1 MTVRS
6 TRQLLNA
13 IAAACAVAAAGVVI
27 WALQPATA
35 AEPSPLKLRTVNES
49 SQHEQQAEVPANEL
63 LAAAS
68 IPIRR
73 PLIDPKPQPQ
83 KTRPRQARTPV
94 ARKVTPQFKLV
105 ATVIE
110 AGRNVAIISD
120 ARGRT
125 DLKGVGGKLQLLP
138 SGASVREIQPDR
150 VTIEFQG
157 RRIPLQLAGG
167 PRGGYIPPR
176 GAGMNNANGERP
188 EAPAVI
194 RDR

>member
-13 IAAACAVAAAGVVI
+13 LAAACAVAAVGVVI
-27 WALQPATA
+27 WALQPAA
-35 AEPSPLKLRTVNES
+35 VAEPSPLKLRTINES
-49 SQHEQQAEVPANEL
+49 SRHEQQTNVTASEL

-68 IPIRR
+68 M
-73 PLIDPKPQPQ
+73 PLRHPLVDSKPQP
-83 KTRPRQARTPV
+83 KTRPQEPQTPV
-94 ARKVTPQFKLV
+94 ARIVTPQFKLV

-125 DLKGVGGKLQLLP
+125 DLKGVGEKLQLLP
-138 SGASVREIQPDR
+138 SGASVHEIQPNQ

-157 RRIPLQLAGG
+157 RRIPLQLAGR
-167 PRGGYIPPR
+167 PRGGYVPPR
-176 GAGMNNANGERP
+176 GAVNNAHGERP
-188 EAPAVI
+188 EAPAFI